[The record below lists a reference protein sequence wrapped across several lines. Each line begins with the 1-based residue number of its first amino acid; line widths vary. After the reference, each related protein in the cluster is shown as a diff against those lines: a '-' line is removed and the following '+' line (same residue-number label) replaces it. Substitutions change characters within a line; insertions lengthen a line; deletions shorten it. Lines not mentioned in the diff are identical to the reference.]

1 MLSLGKLAPGQQQY
15 YLDTVAKGA
24 EEYYTGAKE
33 APGQWVGRG
42 TERLGLTG
50 VVDPDALGDVLSGR
64 DPRVRLPLTRA
75 QGAPSVP
82 GFDATFC
89 APKSVSLL
97 YSLGDPETSNEVRNA
112 HDAAVAGALKVLE
125 SVAARARRGKAGVER
140 IEADGFVAAAFRH
153 RTSRAGDPHLH
164 THVVIANVVHAPT
177 DGRWSALDARPLYA
191 WAKTVGYL
199 YESQLRTELTRRLG
213 VEWGAVRNGIAD
225 LAGIPSQVL
234 RAFSRRRQEIEA
246 HLAKVGEDGPR
257 AAQVA
262 AYATRTPKGA
272 AATLEASPT
281 EWLERARAHGLD
293 LQDLGALLHRVA
305 PAEIPDPNSELATAL
320 FEHLAGPAGL
330 TAHHAT
336 FGRRE
341 VLQALTEAL
350 PPGADVTP
358 LVELADAFLTSR
370 HVVSLREASGLRT
383 ADVIRRRDGVIVAT
397 RVDEA
402 RWTTRE
408 ILDVEDHLVRVATL
422 RRHDRTGVAD
432 VGATKDAIGARPEL
446 TREQTR
452 LVQRLTRSGAGVEVV
467 EGAAGTGKTFALDA
481 ARQAWEASGYRVIGC
496 SLAARAALQLQ
507 EGSGIRSV
515 TLDRLLHELDRQG
528 PAALGTNNVVVVV
541 DEAAIV
547 GTRKLAKLLDH
558 AEAARAKVVL
568 VGDHHQLPEVDAGG
582 AFAGLAS
589 RLGSIK
595 LHENRR
601 QRSEWERRA
610 LSRLRAGSTDR
621 ALAAYQAHG
630 RVHVEPD
637 TDAARHRLVS
647 DWIQARRVEG
657 SYAMLAQQRRDVDE
671 LNRIARE
678 HLRAEGHIGLHDTVI
693 AGRAFAIGDEVLA
706 TRNDYDLDVL
716 NGTRATITAID
727 PQNETVRASTPD
739 GREINF
745 PSDYLSAGNLSHA
758 YATTFHKA
766 QGTTVHQS
774 FVLVRGTIDREY
786 AYSGLSRG
794 AEANSIY
801 LADHGPRVEDQHAP
815 ELEPHALDRLSRGL
829 HTSSAKSMARDL
841 ADGIGLER

>member
-42 TERLGLTG
+42 AERLGLTG
-50 VVDPDALGDVLSGR
+50 EVDPDALHHVLSSS
-64 DPRVRLPLTRA
+64 DPRTGAPLTRG
-75 QGAPSVP
+75 QGAPRVP

-112 HDAAVAGALKVLE
+112 HDAAVSRGVEFLE
-125 SVAARARRGKAGVER
+125 SVAARARRGKAGAER
-140 IEADGFVAAAFRH
+140 VEADGFVAAAFRH

-164 THVVIANVVHAPT
+164 THVVIGNVVHAPT

-213 VEWGAVRNGIAD
+213 LEWGTVRNGIAD
-225 LAGIPSQVL
+225 LAGIQSGVL

-262 AYATRTPKGA
+262 AYATRTPKEAG
-272 AATLEASPT
+272 ATLEASPT
-281 EWLERARAHGLD
+281 EWRERARAHGLD
-293 LQDLGALLHRVA
+293 LHDLGGLLHRVA
-305 PAEIPDPNSELATAL
+305 RAEIPDPSSELATAL
-320 FEHLAGPAGL
+320 FEHLASPSGL

-341 VLQALTEAL
+341 VLQAIAEAL

-358 LVELADAFLTSR
+358 IVELADAFLASR
-370 HVVSLREASGLRT
+370 HVVALREASGLRT
-383 ADVIRRRDGVIVAT
+383 ADVIRRRDGVVVVT

-408 ILDVEDHLVRVATL
+408 ILDVEDHLVRAATL
-422 RRHDRTGVAD
+422 RRGENAGVAD
-432 VGATKDAIGARPEL
+432 AAATKESVGTRPEL

-467 EGAAGTGKTFALDA
+467 EGAAGTGKTFALAA

-515 TLDRLLHELDRQG
+515 TLDRFLRELDRSG
-528 PAALGTNNVVVVV
+528 AAVLGANNVVVV

-558 AEAARAKVVL
+558 ADTAHAKVVL
-568 VGDHHQLPEVDAGG
+568 VGDHRQLPEIDAGG

-601 QRSEWERRA
+601 QGADWERRA

-621 ALAAYQAHG
+621 AIAAYQAHG

-637 TDAARHRLVS
+637 IDAARHRLVN
-647 DWIQARRVEG
+647 DWMQARRNGG
-657 SYAMLAQQRRDVDE
+657 SLAMLAQQRRDVDE

-678 HLRAEGHIGLHDTVI
+678 HLRGEGYIGLRDTLI

-716 NGTRATITAID
+716 NGTRATVTGID
-727 PQNETVRASTPD
+727 ERSGTVRSRTSD
-739 GREINF
+739 GREIKF
-745 PSDYLSAGNLSHA
+745 PSDYLEAGNLSHA

-766 QGTTVHQS
+766 QGTTVRQS
-774 FVLVRGTIDREY
+774 FVLVRDTIDREY

-801 LADHGPRVEDQHAP
+801 LADHGPRIEEQHAP
-815 ELEPHALDRLSRGL
+815 ELEPHALDRLGRGL
-829 HTSSAKSMARDL
+829 QTSSAKSMARDL
-841 ADGIGLER
+841 NDGLGLEP